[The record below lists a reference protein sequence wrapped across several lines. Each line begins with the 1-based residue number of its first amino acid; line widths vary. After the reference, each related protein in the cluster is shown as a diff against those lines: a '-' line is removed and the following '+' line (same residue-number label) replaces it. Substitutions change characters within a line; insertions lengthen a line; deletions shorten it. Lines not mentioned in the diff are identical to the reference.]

1 MHFGNVPTTC
11 SKLSTLARTPTYSL
25 KLYDDNLMKT
35 FSHCFSYVRAEK
47 KFFLQSLTMV
57 AQILISE
64 MANEEQAC
72 GDQLDSNAPLIPRSA
87 T

>member
-1 MHFGNVPTTC
+1 
-11 SKLSTLARTPTYSL
+11 
-25 KLYDDNLMKT
+25 MKT
-35 FSHCFSYVRAEK
+35 FSHCSSYVRADK
-47 KFFLQSLTMV
+47 KFCIQSLTMV